1 MIPGRRMEKIDWQLS
16 TIVLLMLAGTG
27 WGFLADCFRVLKKGR
42 RNQVLDFFFWPV
54 SLFFLAP
61 VIFYANWGEIRL
73 YVWLSLGVGVII
85 YRKLFRRAVMLLLQ
99 KE

>member
-1 MIPGRRMEKIDWQLS
+1 MEKIDWQLS

-27 WGFLADCFRVLKKGR
+27 WGFLADCFRILKRPEKPGAC
-42 RNQVLDFFFWPV
+42 FFWPV

-73 YVWLSLGVGVII
+73 SVWLSLGVGVLI
-85 YRKLFRRAVMLLLQ
+85 YRKLFRRAVMMLLQ
-99 KE
+99 RE